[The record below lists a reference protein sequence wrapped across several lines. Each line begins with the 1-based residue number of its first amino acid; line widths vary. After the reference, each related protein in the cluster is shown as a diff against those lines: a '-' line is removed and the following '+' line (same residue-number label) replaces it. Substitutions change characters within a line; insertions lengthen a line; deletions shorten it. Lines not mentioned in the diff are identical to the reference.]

1 MDNIEFLNKSIT
13 ENMSLGEIVDVFE
26 KMCEVKIQDEMILFE
41 TGTFTFTGEPLFYF
55 SLVRQIPNED
65 EEYYQ
70 VHVDVLYYSD
80 KENEIFSEEVWN
92 EDVDENIFDYIRAS
106 GAFAYA
112 VNNHYIK
119 VDIYMD
125 ET

>member
-26 KMCEVKIQDEMILFE
+26 KMCKVKIQDEMILFE

-55 SLVRQIPNED
+55 SLVRQFSNED

-112 VNNHYIK
+112 VKNHYIK